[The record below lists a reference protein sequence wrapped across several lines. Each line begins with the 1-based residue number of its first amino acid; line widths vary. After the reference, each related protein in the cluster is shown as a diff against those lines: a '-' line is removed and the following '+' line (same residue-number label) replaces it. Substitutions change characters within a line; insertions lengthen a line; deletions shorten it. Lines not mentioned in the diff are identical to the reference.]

1 MEHSRQVVVKISN
14 RSFINSNRAFP
25 RLVGHNY
32 EVIQT
37 TETNQDLI
45 HDFLTSLT
53 LRARRAHEGSYQR
66 HNVASQLMRIYK
78 VEYFF
83 MCLISSVV

>member
-53 LRARRAHEGSYQR
+53 LRARRSHEGSYQR
-66 HNVASQLMRIYK
+66 HNVASEEDDTK
-78 VEYFF
+78 V
-83 MCLISSVV
+83 ISPKI